1 VSRAKLSKRAREQ
14 AATVLLE
21 TREEL
26 VRADSKASLLLAATG
41 VAVGAV
47 STAVLAGSWSPNSLT
62 PLGAHLW
69 WIGVV
74 AVTVGIAALGY
85 SVLPRTKRSGPAT
98 GPILGYYADMAN
110 LTPNELASL
119 VRAAGDKLDDRLVD
133 QLRQISKIVVRKYR
147 GIRVALWSLAIAAL
161 LCAISSVVGPTN

>member
-1 VSRAKLSKRAREQ
+1 MSRSRLSKRAAEQ

-47 STAVLAGSWSPNSLT
+47 STAVLAGSWSPDSLT
-62 PLGAHLW
+62 SFGAYLW
-69 WIGVV
+69 WSGVV
-74 AVTVGIAALGY
+74 AATVGIAALGY
-85 SVLPRTKRSGPAT
+85 SVFPRTKRSGPAT
-98 GPILGYYADMAN
+98 GPIFGYYADMAN
-110 LTPNELASL
+110 LTSDELASL
-119 VRAAGDKLDDRLVD
+119 IRAAGENLDDRLVD

-147 GIRVALWSLAIAAL
+147 GVRVALWSLAIAAL
-161 LCAISSVVGPTN
+161 LCAISTVVS

>member
-1 VSRAKLSKRAREQ
+1 MSRSRLSKRAAEQ

-47 STAVLAGSWSPNSLT
+47 STAVLAGSWSPESLT
-62 PLGAHLW
+62 PFGAYLW
-69 WIGVV
+69 WIGVL
-74 AVTVGIAALGY
+74 AATVGIAALGY
-85 SVLPRTKRSGPAT
+85 SVFPRTKRSGSAT
-98 GPILGYYADMAN
+98 GPILGYYADMAHV
-110 LTPNELASL
+110 TSDELASL
-119 VRAAGDKLDDRLVD
+119 IRAAGENLDDRLVD

-147 GIRVALWSLAIAAL
+147 GVRVALWSLAIAAL
-161 LCAISSVVGPTN
+161 LCAISTVVG